1 MFDQFYG
8 VALLT
13 CQVIMTITS
22 FYIALNR
29 KKTNDSYTT
38 VLMTALAFGLMETAW
53 FATTREIVS
62 MNELI
67 VGLIGFGRIAL
78 MVFCIYSICVFLL
91 ERVKAKYPAWLPPI
105 IMLICGGGALANW
118 LIQPFMYRYDDVYS
132 LRRGTLYNLPYYVCV
147 LFALL
152 LIIFSI
158 KAAGRG
164 KFLNFLIALV
174 LAAGGVVQ
182 SFTDDIPAVTM
193 AFTLT
198 LLIITITLPRRKKH
212 EVEEEPKREVE
223 IIEDDAVEE
232 EVPVEDRPLIVP
244 QKQWQEGEVDEILQI
259 EKPQEEVVTEAV
271 ESETAVSEPTEKEEL
286 VKQDTETSLKDI
298 NQAYQKEIIED
309 QKKQE
314 ISQQKQQQRN
324 EKLISKTPAE
334 VQSALSR
341 ETEEKTES
349 PKAEVPQEVISEV
362 IAPALTE
369 PDLPQ
374 ESIQEQPQETEEPVK
389 KTEEPDQPIIDEH
402 TEGGRQFSVDEED
415 NESMLSAN
423 WLADIEAL
431 MASLKLSSPEV
442 PDVPEVGEENKEE
455 IEITKEES
463 PLPVVEESPQEI
475 AEEQPEEEPVIEEV
489 SEEIQPVE
497 TEVIE
502 EPTNM
507 IWPMPQLKPQSQEE
521 TKPAY
526 EITAKPVSQI
536 NETALLNPKTS
547 AEEKVSRL
555 EKKEVTV
562 RSAEPVVAKEIAP
575 VREKEPVKDEV
586 ISVQPISHVEKRPVE
601 VPDDSVSEIPQ
612 ETVQPT
618 EIDQKVVE
626 PKIEEKPDIIDLP
639 EEEGDRLLEGRAI
652 SDRHAIQLRKNIL
665 ARNRQLTAILNN
677 QKIVE
682 EDDIDKQLENTQP
695 FTLSKPKRNFDKRII
710 IYGKRN
716 SEVME
721 VIEALKAT
729 GKYELEL
736 VSDGYLVYEMLAGP
750 FAIRYDGIIAFDQ
763 PGVTDV
769 YATTRRIKDCES
781 LEVSNLPVVVITS
794 DDPRRHVLLQR
805 SKADRYF
812 LRPVNVE
819 AIIAYL
825 R

>member
-38 VLMTALAFGLMETAW
+38 VLMTTLAFGLMETGW

-67 VGLIGFGRIAL
+67 VGLIGLGRIVL
-78 MVFCIYSICVFLL
+78 MVFCIYSICGFLL
-91 ERVKAKYPAWLPPI
+91 ERAKARYPLWLPVI
-105 IMLICGGGALANW
+105 ILLICAGGALANW
-118 LIQPFMYRYDDVYS
+118 LVRPFMYRYDDVYS
-132 LRRGTLYNLPYYVCV
+132 LRRAALYNLPYYVCI
-147 LFALL
+147 LFALM

-158 KAAGRG
+158 RTAGRQ
-164 KFLNFLIALV
+164 KFLNFLIALIM
-174 LAAGGVVQ
+174 AAGGAVQ
-182 SFTDDIPAVTM
+182 SFSDDIPAVSIS
-193 AFTLT
+193 FTLA
-198 LLIITITLPRRKKH
+198 LLMITIALPRRKKN
-212 EVEEEPKREVE
+212 EVEQEPKREVE
-223 IIEDDAVEE
+223 IIEDDAAEE
-232 EVPVEDRPLIVP
+232 EVPVEDRPLILP
-244 QKQWQEGEVDEILQI
+244 KKQWQEGEMDEILQV
-259 EKPQEEVVTEAV
+259 EKPQEDTVTESAESDRDDI
-271 ESETAVSEPTEKEEL
+271 ESEEKEKL

-309 QKKQE
+309 QKKLE

-349 PKAEVPQEVISEV
+349 PQQEVSEV
-362 IAPALTE
+362 TE
-369 PDLPQ
+369 QPEVIETAAVQQPL
-374 ESIQEQPQETEEPVK
+374 QEQLAEAEETVK
-389 KTEEPDQPIIDEH
+389 EAEQQVQPIIEEN
-402 TEGGRQFSVDEED
+402 TEGERQFSVDEDD
-415 NESMLSAN
+415 NESILSAN

-431 MASLKLSSPEV
+431 MAGLKLSSMEVPEV
-442 PDVPEVGEENKEE
+442 PEVKEE
-455 IEITKEES
+455 IIEKTEITEE
-463 PLPVVEESPQEI
+463 PMPI
-475 AEEQPEEEPVIEEV
+475 AEEQPEEEQVIEKAIEETEPVEEEV
-489 SEEIQPVE
+489 S
-497 TEVIE
+497 E

-507 IWPMPQLKPQSQEE
+507 IWPMPQLKPQPQEE

-526 EITAKPVSQI
+526 EISAKPVSQI
-536 NETALLNPKTS
+536 NETALSNKKTG
-547 AEEKVSRL
+547 AEEKISRL

-562 RSAEPVVAKEIAP
+562 SSVEPVVAKEIAP
-575 VREKEPVKDEV
+575 VREKELAKDEV
-586 ISVQPISHVEKRPVE
+586 MSLQPVSHVEKRPVE
-601 VPDDSVSEIPQ
+601 VAENAVSEMP
-612 ETVQPT
+612 EAVQPA

-626 PKIEEKPDIIDLP
+626 PKIEEKPDVIDLP
-639 EEEGDRLLEGRAI
+639 EEEDDRLLQGRAI
-652 SDRHAIQLRKNIL
+652 SDRHASQLRKNIL
-665 ARNRQLTAILNN
+665 ARNKQLTAILNN

-682 EDDIDKQLENTQP
+682 EDDIEKQLENTQP
-695 FTLSKPKRNFDKRII
+695 YTLSKPKRNFDKRII

-721 VIEALKAT
+721 VMKALKAT

-750 FAIRYDGIIAFDQ
+750 FAVRYDGIIAFDQ

>member
-38 VLMTALAFGLMETAW
+38 VLMTTLAFGLMETGW

-67 VGLIGFGRIAL
+67 VGLIGLGRIVL
-78 MVFCIYSICVFLL
+78 MVFCIYSICGFLL
-91 ERVKAKYPAWLPPI
+91 ERAKARYPLWLPVI
-105 IMLICGGGALANW
+105 ILLICAGGALANW
-118 LIQPFMYRYDDVYS
+118 LVRPFMYRYDDVYS
-132 LRRGTLYNLPYYVCV
+132 LRRAALYNLPYYVCILFV
-147 LFALL
+147 LM

-158 KAAGRG
+158 RTAGRQ
-164 KFLNFLIALV
+164 KFLNFLIALIM
-174 LAAGGVVQ
+174 AAGGAVQ
-182 SFTDDIPAVTM
+182 SFSDDIPAVSIS
-193 AFTLT
+193 FTLA
-198 LLIITITLPRRKKH
+198 LLMITIALPRRKKN
-212 EVEEEPKREVE
+212 EVEQEPKREVE
-223 IIEDDAVEE
+223 IIEDDAAEE

-244 QKQWQEGEVDEILQI
+244 QKQWQEGEMDEILQV
-259 EKPQEEVVTEAV
+259 EKPQEDTVTESA
-271 ESETAVSEPTEKEEL
+271 ESDTDDIGSEEKEKL

-349 PKAEVPQEVISEV
+349 PQEEVSEVTVQPEVIETAV
-362 IAPALTE
+362 VQQPL
-369 PDLPQ
+369 
-374 ESIQEQPQETEEPVK
+374 QEQLAETEETVK
-389 KTEEPDQPIIDEH
+389 EAEQQVQPIIEEN
-402 TEGGRQFSVDEED
+402 TEGERQFSVDEDD
-415 NESMLSAN
+415 NESILSAN
-423 WLADIEAL
+423 WLADIDAL
-431 MASLKLSSPEV
+431 MAGLKLSSMEVPEV
-442 PDVPEVGEENKEE
+442 PEVKEE
-455 IEITKEES
+455 IIEKTEITEE
-463 PLPVVEESPQEI
+463 PMPI
-475 AEEQPEEEPVIEEV
+475 AEEQPEEEQVIEKVIEET
-489 SEEIQPVE
+489 EPVE
-497 TEVIE
+497 EEVSE

-507 IWPMPQLKPQSQEE
+507 IWPMPQLKPQAQEE

-536 NETALLNPKTS
+536 NETALSNKKTG
-547 AEEKVSRL
+547 AEEKISRL

-562 RSAEPVVAKEIAP
+562 SSVEPVVAKEIAP
-575 VREKEPVKDEV
+575 VREKELAKDEV
-586 ISVQPISHVEKRPVE
+586 ISLQPVSHVEKCPVE
-601 VPDDSVSEIPQ
+601 AAENAVSKMPEA
-612 ETVQPT
+612 VQPA

-639 EEEGDRLLEGRAI
+639 EEEGDRLLQGRAI
-652 SDRHAIQLRKNIL
+652 SDRHASQLRKNIL
-665 ARNRQLTAILNN
+665 ARNKQLTAILNN

-682 EDDIDKQLENTQP
+682 EDDIEKQLENTQP
-695 FTLSKPKRNFDKRII
+695 YTLSKPKRNFDKRII

-721 VIEALKAT
+721 VMKALKAT

-750 FAIRYDGIIAFDQ
+750 FAVRYDGIIAFDQ

-781 LEVSNLPVVVITS
+781 LEVANLPVVVITN